1 MASVNQTLILNGH
14 VSLPS
19 PPVSIQI
26 VSTSN
31 ASQTVTLVYVV
42 RNRSSFLN
50 GTVAS
55 SLLRQLSAELVG
67 FYLTYP
73 PLSIAE
79 REYMHNVQGR
89 CRVPGA
95 FPILQTFTVPGHV
108 ITLWSSKQL
117 THVINGDGIDDR
129 FITRGEKAQSTGW
142 GPLPFPYLS
151 FILTTALER
160 ENYVM
165 VQN

>member
-1 MASVNQTLILNGH
+1 MASVKQTLILYRH

-42 RNRSSFLN
+42 GNRSSFLN

-79 REYMHNVQGR
+79 REYDHNRQGR
-89 CRVPGA
+89 CRVP
-95 FPILQTFTVPGHV
+95 
-108 ITLWSSKQL
+108 
-117 THVINGDGIDDR
+117 
-129 FITRGEKAQSTGW
+129 RGLPPFCKP
-142 GPLPFPYLS
+142 PLCQA
-151 FILTTALER
+151 T
-160 ENYVM
+160 
-165 VQN
+165 